1 MAHDYPHRRRF
12 PRISS
17 EHTVL
22 VKKLGG
28 DAAEAF
34 AKTRVVGLGGCMFVS
49 SGPVGVGSIV
59 EVLISVHL
67 RVVRAL
73 VRVVYEIAKGDT
85 EFEVGVEFVEISP
98 ADRQIIEAML
108 KGATAT

>member
-1 MAHDYPHRRRF
+1 
-12 PRISS
+12 
-17 EHTVL
+17 
-22 VKKLGG
+22 
-28 DAAEAF
+28 
-34 AKTRVVGLGGCMFVS
+34 
-49 SGPVGVGSIV
+49 VGSIV

>member
-1 MAHDYPHRRRF
+1 MADEYPRRRRF

-49 SGPVGVGSIV
+49 AAPIGVGSIV
-59 EVLISVHL
+59 EALISVHL

-73 VRVVYEIAKGDT
+73 VRVAYENPKG
-85 EFEVGVEFVEISP
+85 ENEVEVGVEFVEISS
-98 ADRQIIEAML
+98 ADRQVIEAML
-108 KGATAT
+108 KGATAS